1 MKKCICDFM
10 SSLKEIEHSSENM
23 VIFIFLDFL
32 CSHCFSILT
41 LYIVFFFF
49 SPFVFVF
56 VFANLLA
63 MLSFSKKLCNSKK

>member
-1 MKKCICDFM
+1 
-10 SSLKEIEHSSENM
+10 
-23 VIFIFLDFL
+23 
-32 CSHCFSILT
+32 